1 MRTLTKTILLAVL
14 ALMLTSATPVSIS
27 AQYNTSESSVRELI
41 RTIQSRSDNLRR
53 TLQNSNSRGNLSSSQ
68 LYELN
73 RLIGEFSSATTQL
86 DQRLGTRRSSTSDVR
101 LVLDRAALIDNYF
114 ANYRLGFAAE
124 RDWQALRSDL
134 DRLAIAYNMNWQWS
148 TGTNAGSYPGTNTGS
163 YPTGSYPN
171 EQQLRQLTQRIDTRT
186 SNFSRQLRLDLN
198 RRGYNGRYSAN
209 EVRSELSQFEAA
221 LMRFRNRVNTR
232 QASAADAQSVLQEAT
247 FFQTFV
253 TSEQLSTATENQWNL
268 LRQDLDRLATTFNVS
283 WNTSNPNTGY
293 PDTGYGNSRL
303 TGTYRINNSRS
314 EDVRRAAELATR
326 NLPVNERQRVHDSL
340 LRRLDPPDMLA
351 IDQRGNLVTIAST
364 RAQQIQFEANG
375 REQVETNQ
383 NGRTVRVRA
392 SLSGDTLRVDRTG
405 ERAQDFV
412 VTFASTD
419 NGRQL
424 LVTRQLYSDRFTQPV
439 VVRSYYDKSSDV
451 AQLNLYETSPEY
463 RTGDVATATGDFVVP
478 NGMQLLGVLN
488 QDLSTKNVQ
497 ENDRFTMTVRSPG
510 QFEGSTIEGY
520 VTGVDRAGRVTGR
533 SQATLNFDTIRLR
546 DGRTYRFAGILENV
560 RTPNGDVVRVDTEG
574 AVRDDDNQ
582 TNRTVTRTA
591 IGTAVGALIGAI
603 AGGGKGAAIGA
614 VIGAGAGAGS
624 VYVQGRTDL
633 ELPAGTEIT
642 VQATGPRS

>member
-101 LVLDRAALIDNYF
+101 LVLDRAALVDNYF

-134 DRLAIAYNMNWQWS
+134 DRLALAYNMNWQWS
-148 TGTNAGSYPGTNTGS
+148 TGTNTGS

-186 SNFSRQLRLDLN
+186 TNFSRQLRFDLN
-198 RRGYNGRYSAN
+198 RRGYNGRSAN
-209 EVRSELSQFEAA
+209 QVRSELSQFEAA
-221 LMRFRNRVNTR
+221 VMRLRNRVNTR
-232 QASAADAQSVLQEAT
+232 QASAADAQTVLQEAE
-247 FFQTFV
+247 FFQTYV
-253 TSEQLSTATENQWNL
+253 TSERLSTATENQWNL
-268 LRQDLDRLATTFNVS
+268 LREDLDQLATTFNVT
-283 WNTSNPNTGY
+283 WNSSYPTTGY

-303 TGTYRINNSRS
+303 TGTYRINSSRS
-314 EDVRRAAELATR
+314 DDVRRAAELATR
-326 NLPVNERQRVHDSL
+326 NLPVSERQRVHDSL

-351 IDQRGNLVTIAST
+351 IDQRGNLITIAST

-383 NGRTVRVRA
+383 NGRTVRVR
-392 SLSGDTLRVDRTG
+392 STLTGDTLRVERTG

-412 VTFASTD
+412 VTFQSTD

-424 LVTRQLYSDRFTQPV
+424 LVTRQLFSDRFTQPV

-451 AQLNLYETSPEY
+451 AQLNLYESNPEY
-463 RTGDVATATGDFVVP
+463 STGDVATATGDFVVP

-488 QDLSTKNVQ
+488 QDLSTRNVQ

-510 QFEGSTIEGY
+510 QFEGATIEGY

>member
-101 LVLDRAALIDNYF
+101 LVLDRAALVDNYF

-124 RDWQALRSDL
+124 RDWQTLRSDL
-134 DRLAIAYNMNWQWS
+134 DRLALAYNMNWQWS
-148 TGTNAGSYPGTNTGS
+148 TGTNTGS

-186 SNFSRQLRLDLN
+186 TNFSRQLRLDLN
-198 RRGYNGRYSAN
+198 RRGYNGRSAN
-209 EVRSELSQFEAA
+209 QVRSELSEFESAV
-221 LMRFRNRVNTR
+221 MRLRNRVNTR
-232 QASAADAQSVLQEAT
+232 QASAADAQTVLQEAA
-247 FFQTFV
+247 FFQTYV
-253 TSEQLSTATENQWNL
+253 TSERVSTATENQWNL
-268 LRQDLDRLATTFNVS
+268 LRQDLDQLASTFNVT
-283 WNTSNPNTGY
+283 WNTSYPTTGY
-293 PDTGYGNSRL
+293 PETGYGNSRL
-303 TGTYRINNSRS
+303 TGTYRINSSRS
-314 EDVRRAAELATR
+314 DDVRRAAELATR

-383 NGRTVRVRA
+383 YGRTVRVR
-392 SLSGDTLRVDRTG
+392 STLTGDTLRVERTG

-412 VTFASTD
+412 VTFQSTD

-424 LVTRQLYSDRFTQPV
+424 LVTRQLFSDRFTQPV

-451 AQLNLYETSPEY
+451 AQLNLYETNPEDS
-463 RTGDVATATGDFVVP
+463 TGDVATATGDFVVP

-488 QDLSTKNVQ
+488 QDLSTRNVQ

-510 QFEGSTIEGY
+510 QFEGATIEGY

>member
-27 AQYNTSESSVRELI
+27 AQYNTSESSVRGLLSS
-41 RTIQSRSDNLRR
+41 IQSRTDNLKR
-53 TLQNSNSRGNLSSSQ
+53 TLQNSNNRGNLSSSQ

-73 RLIGEFSSATTQL
+73 RLIGEFSTATTQL
-86 DQRLGTRRSSTSDVR
+86 DRRLGTRRSSTSDVR
-101 LVLDRAALIDNYF
+101 LVLDRAALVDNYF

-134 DRLAIAYNMNWQWS
+134 DRLALAYNMNWQWS
-148 TGTNAGSYPGTNTGS
+148 TGTN
-163 YPTGSYPN
+163 TGSYPN

-209 EVRSELSQFEAA
+209 QVRSELSQFEAA

-232 QASAADAQSVLQEAT
+232 QASAADAQSVLQEAS

-268 LRQDLDRLATTFNVS
+268 LRQDLDQLASTFNVS
-283 WNTSNPNTGY
+283 WNSSYPNTGY
-293 PDTGYGNSRL
+293 PDTGTGYGNSRL

-314 EDVRRAAELATR
+314 DDVRRAAELATR

-340 LRRLDPPDMLA
+340 LRRLDPPDMIA

-364 RAQQIQFEANG
+364 RAPQIQFEANG

-463 RTGDVATATGDFVVP
+463 STGDVATATGDFVVP

-510 QFEGSTIEGY
+510 QFEGATIEGY
-520 VTGVDRAGRVTGR
+520 VTGVDRAGRITGR

>member
-27 AQYNTSESSVRELI
+27 AQYNTSESSVRGLVNS
-41 RTIQSRSDNLRR
+41 IQSRTENLRR
-53 TLQNSNSRGNLSSSQ
+53 TLQNSNNRGNLSSAQ

-73 RLIGEFSSATTQL
+73 RLIGDFSSASTQL
-86 DQRLGTRRSSTSDVR
+86 DRRLAVRRSSTNDVR
-101 LVLDRAALIDNYF
+101 LVLDRAALIDNFF

-124 RDWQALRSDL
+124 REWQALRSDL
-134 DRLAIAYNMNWQWS
+134 DRLALAYNMNWQWS
-148 TGTNAGSYPGTNTGS
+148 TGSNTGS
-163 YPTGSYPN
+163 NTGSYPN
-171 EQQLRQLTQRIDTRT
+171 EPQLRQLTQRIDTRT
-186 SNFSRQLRLDLN
+186 SNFSRQLRLNLN
-198 RRGYNGRYSAN
+198 RRGYSGRYSADQ
-209 EVRSELSQFEAA
+209 VLSELSQFESAV
-221 LMRFRNRVNTR
+221 MRFRNRVNSR
-232 QASAADAQSVLQEAT
+232 QASAADAQTVLQEAA
-247 FFQTFV
+247 FLQNFV
-253 TSEQLSTATENQWNL
+253 TTEQLSNATENQWNL
-268 LRQDLDRLATTFNVS
+268 LRQDLDQLASTFNVS
-283 WNTSNPNTGY
+283 WNWSDPNPNPGF
-293 PDTGYGNSRL
+293 PDTGVGYGRL

-314 EDVRRAAELATR
+314 DDVRRAAELATR
-326 NLPVNERQRVHDSL
+326 NLPVSERQRVYDSL
-340 LRRLDPPDMLA
+340 LRRLDSPDMLA

-375 REQVETNQ
+375 REQVETNP

-392 SLSGDTLRVDRTG
+392 SLSGERLSITRTG
-405 ERAQDFV
+405 DRAQDFV
-412 VTFASTD
+412 VTFESTD

-439 VVRSYYDKSSDV
+439 VVRSYYDKSSEV
-451 AQLNLYETSPEY
+451 AQLNLYETNPEY
-463 RTGDVATATGDFVVP
+463 STGGDVATGDFIVP

-488 QDLSTKNVQ
+488 QDLSTRNVQ

-510 QFEGSTIEGY
+510 QFEGATIEGY

-546 DGRTYRFAGILENV
+546 NGRTYRFAGILENV

-574 AVRDDDNQ
+574 AVRDDDSQ

-633 ELPAGTEIT
+633 ELPAGTENNCT
-642 VQATGPRS
+642 SNRASQLVS

>member
-27 AQYNTSESSVRELI
+27 AQYNTSESAVRDI
-41 RTIQSRSDNLRR
+41 VRSIQTRTDNLRR
-53 TLQNSNSRGNLSSSQ
+53 TLQNSTNRGNLSSSQ

-73 RLIGEFSSATTQL
+73 RLIDDFSTATTQL
-86 DQRLGTRRSSTSDVR
+86 DRRFGSRRTSTSDVR
-101 LVLDRAALIDNYF
+101 LVLDRAALVDNYF
-114 ANYRLGFAAE
+114 GNYRIGFAAQ
-124 RDWQALRSDL
+124 RDWQALRADV
-134 DRLAIAYNMNWQWS
+134 DQLARAYNINPQW
-148 TGTNAGSYPGTNTGS
+148 GSGSSSNTG
-163 YPTGSYPN
+163 PLPN
-171 EQQLRQLTQRIDTRT
+171 DFQLRQLTQRIDTRT
-186 SNFSRQLRLDLN
+186 TNFSRQLRLDLN
-198 RRGYNGRYSAN
+198 RRGYNGRTSAN
-209 EVRSELSQFEAA
+209 QVRSELSQFEAA
-221 LMRFRNRVNTR
+221 VMRFRNRVNTR
-232 QASAADAQSVLQEAT
+232 QASAADAQSVLQEAS
-247 FFQTFV
+247 FFQTYV
-253 TSEQLSTATENQWNL
+253 TSEQLSSATENQWNL
-268 LRQDLDRLATTFNVS
+268 LRQDLDQLASAFNVS
-283 WNTSNPNTGY
+283 WNSSNPNTGY
-293 PDTGYGNSRL
+293 PDTGYGNTRL

-326 NLPVNERQRVHDSL
+326 NLPVTERQRVYDSL

-351 IDQRGNLVTIAST
+351 IDQRGNNVTISST
-364 RAQQIQFEANG
+364 RAQQIQFVANG
-375 REQVETNQ
+375 GEQVETA
-383 NGRTVRVRA
+383 NGRTVRVR
-392 SLSGDTLRVDRTG
+392 STLTGDTLRIERSG
-405 ERAQDFV
+405 ERANDFS
-412 VTFASTD
+412 VTFESVD

-451 AQLNLYETSPEY
+451 AQLNLYETNPES
-463 RTGDVATATGDFVVP
+463 RTGSVTATGDFVVP
-478 NGMQLLGVLN
+478 NGTELIGVLN
-488 QDLSTKNVQ
+488 QDLSTRNVQ

-510 QFEGSTIEGY
+510 QFDGATIEGY
-520 VTGVDRAGRVTGR
+520 VTGVDRAGRITGR

-546 DGRTYRFAGILENV
+546 NGQTYRFAGILSNV

>member
-27 AQYNTSESSVRELI
+27 AQYNTSDSSVRGLVSS
-41 RTIQSRSDNLRR
+41 IQSRTDNLLR
-53 TLQNSNSRGNLSSSQ
+53 TLQTASNRGNLSSSQ

-73 RLIGEFSSATTQL
+73 RLIGEFSSANTQL
-86 DQRLGTRRSSTSDVR
+86 DRRLSARRSSTTDVR
-101 LVLDRAALIDNYF
+101 LVLERAALVDNYF
-114 ANYRLGFAAE
+114 ANYRVGFAAE

-134 DRLAIAYNMNWQWS
+134 DRLALAYNMNWQWT
-148 TGTNAGSYPGTNTGS
+148 TGSNTGS

-186 SNFSRQLRLDLN
+186 TNFSRQLRLDLN
-198 RRGYNGRYSAN
+198 RRGYNGRTSAN
-209 EVRSELSQFEAA
+209 QVRSELSQFEAA
-221 LMRFRNRVNTR
+221 VMRLRNRVNTR

-253 TSEQLSTATENQWNL
+253 TNEQLSNATENQWNL
-268 LRQDLDRLATTFNVS
+268 LRQDLDQLASTFNVS
-283 WNTSNPNTGY
+283 WNSADPGY

-326 NLPVNERQRVHDSL
+326 NLPVNERQRVYDSL

-383 NGRTVRVRA
+383 SGRTVRVRA
-392 SLSGDTLRVDRTG
+392 SLSGDTLRVDRSG
-405 ERAQDFV
+405 DRAQDFV
-412 VTFASTD
+412 VTFQSTD

-451 AQLNLYETSPEY
+451 AQLNLYETNPEY
-463 RTGDVATATGDFVVP
+463 SSGDVATATGDFVVP
-478 NGMQLLGVLN
+478 NGMQLVGVLN
-488 QDLSTKNVQ
+488 QELSTRNVQ
-497 ENDRFTMTVRSPG
+497 DNDRFTMTVRSPG
-510 QFEGSTIEGY
+510 QFEGATIEGY

-546 DGRTYRFAGILENV
+546 DGRTYRFAGILESV

-574 AVRDDDNQ
+574 AVRDNDNQ

-614 VIGAGAGAGS
+614 IVGAGAGAGS

>member
-27 AQYNTSESSVRELI
+27 AQYNSSESSVRGLLSS
-41 RTIQSRSDNLRR
+41 IQSRTDNLKR
-53 TLQNSNSRGNLSSSQ
+53 TLQNSNNRGNLSSSQ

-73 RLIGEFSSATTQL
+73 RLIGEFSTATTQL
-86 DQRLGTRRSSTSDVR
+86 DRRLGTRRSSTSDVR
-101 LVLDRAALIDNYF
+101 LVLDRAALVDNYF

-134 DRLAIAYNMNWQWS
+134 DRLALAYNMNWQWS
-148 TGTNAGSYPGTNTGS
+148 TGTN
-163 YPTGSYPN
+163 TGSYPN

-209 EVRSELSQFEAA
+209 QVRSELSQFEAA

-232 QASAADAQSVLQEAT
+232 QASAADAQSVLQEAS

-268 LRQDLDRLATTFNVS
+268 LRQDLDQLASTFNVS
-283 WNTSNPNTGY
+283 WNSSYPNTGY
-293 PDTGYGNSRL
+293 PDTGTGYGNSRL

-314 EDVRRAAELATR
+314 DDVRRAAELATR

-340 LRRLDPPDMLA
+340 LRRLDPPDMIA

-364 RAQQIQFEANG
+364 RAPQIQFEANG

-463 RTGDVATATGDFVVP
+463 STGDVATATGDFVVP

-510 QFEGSTIEGY
+510 QFEGATIEGY
-520 VTGVDRAGRVTGR
+520 VTGVDRAGRITGR

>member
-27 AQYNTSESSVRELI
+27 AQYNTSESAVRDI
-41 RTIQSRSDNLRR
+41 VRSIQTRTDNLRR
-53 TLQNSNSRGNLSSSQ
+53 TLQNSTNRGNLTSSQ
-68 LYELN
+68 LYQLN
-73 RLIGEFSSATTQL
+73 RLIADFSTATTQL
-86 DQRLGTRRSSTSDVR
+86 DRRFGSRRTSTSDVR
-101 LVLDRAALIDNYF
+101 LVLDRAALVDNYF
-114 ANYRLGFAAE
+114 TNYRVGFAAE

-134 DRLAIAYNMNWQWS
+134 DRLAVAYNMNSQW
-148 TGTNAGSYPGTNTGS
+148 GSGSSANTG
-163 YPTGSYPN
+163 PFPN
-171 EQQLRQLTQRIDTRT
+171 DFQLRQLVQRIDTRT

-198 RRGYNGRYSAN
+198 RRGGYNDRYPADR
-209 EVRSELSQFEAA
+209 VRSELSQFEAA
-221 LMRFRNRVNTR
+221 VMQFRNRANSR
-232 QASAADAQSVLQEAT
+232 QATASDARNVLERAT
-247 FFQTFV
+247 FLQNFV
-253 TSEQLSTATENQWNL
+253 ANTQLSNVTENNWNL
-268 LRQDLDRLATTFNVS
+268 LRQDLDQLASTFNVS
-283 WNTSNPNTGY
+283 WNWSYPDSGY
-293 PDTGYGNSRL
+293 PGNYPGSGYGNDRL

-314 EDVRRAAELATR
+314 EDVRRAADLATR
-326 NLPVNERQRVHDSL
+326 NLPISERQRVYDSL

-351 IDQRGNLVTIAST
+351 IDQRGNNVTISST
-364 RAQQIQFEANG
+364 RAPQIQFVANG
-375 REQVETNQ
+375 REQIETI
-383 NGRTVRVRA
+383 NGRTVRVR
-392 SLSGDTLRVDRTG
+392 STLTGDTLRVERTG
-405 ERAQDFV
+405 ERANDFN
-412 VTFASTD
+412 VTFESVD

-424 LVTRQLYSDRFTQPV
+424 LVTRSLYSDRFTQPV

-451 AQLNLYETSPEY
+451 AQLNLYETNPEY
-463 RTGDVATATGDFVVP
+463 NPGGVVATGDFVVP
-478 NGMQLLGVLN
+478 NGTQLIGVLN
-488 QDLSTKNVQ
+488 QDLSTRNLQ

-510 QFEGSTIEGY
+510 QFDGATIEGY
-520 VTGVDRAGRVTGR
+520 VTGVDRAGRISGR

-546 DGRTYRFAGILENV
+546 NGQTYRFAGILENV

-642 VQATGPRS
+642 VQATGPRG